1 MDEFSIETFL
11 NISNQ
16 INQISYTKLG
26 LAPEELTRFIDKF
39 NEIGC
44 TSFQLTPEEIQELW
58 SKLITS

>member
-1 MDEFSIETFL
+1 MDEFSLEAFL

-26 LAPEELTRFIDKF
+26 LIPEELEKFIDKF

-44 TSFQLTPEEIQELW
+44 TSFQLTPEELKILW
-58 SKLITS
+58 LKLTKY